1 MTRRGFFSNA
11 LAAAAACAASRR
23 TSMGLTPDSFPARRM
38 TAAPAHEFIEFT
50 AGLGMGGCQVRLAP
64 LEPDYARKIRRMI
77 EERGLYLVVHC
88 PVPAAD
94 GGLFERTVKMAKEA
108 GAVALRLPTGAR
120 RYEQFAT
127 LAERQAHVART
138 REAIRR
144 AIAIVEAAR
153 IPLGME
159 NHKDWTLD
167 EQVGLYK
174 EFASEY
180 FGACVDTGNSIALL
194 DDPMEVVEQ
203 LAPYAV
209 TTHFKDMAAEEYAEG
224 FLLSEVPLG
233 EGMLDLARIVAAL
246 RRHRPKIHFSLEMI
260 TRDPLRVPCLTERY
274 WATFPER
281 NGRYLARTLAMARTN
296 KPKKPLPRVAGL
308 DPEAALRLEMEHVE
322 RCIAYARDRLGL
334 V

>member
-1 MTRRGFFSNA
+1 MTRRLFVSAMGV
-11 LAAAAACAASRR
+11 AAASAAARR

-64 LEPDYARKIRRMI
+64 LESDYARRIRRMV
-77 EERGLYLVVHC
+77 EERRFYLVVYC
-88 PVPAAD
+88 PVPAA
-94 GGLFERTVKMAKEA
+94 GVSLFERTVKMAKEV

-120 RYEQFAT
+120 RYEQFST

-144 AIAIVEAAR
+144 AIAVVEAEK

-174 EFASEY
+174 EFSSAY
-180 FGACVDTGNSIALL
+180 FGACLDTGNSIALL

-209 TTHFKDMAAEEYAEG
+209 TTHFKDMAVEEYAEG

-233 EGMLDLARIVAAL
+233 EGMLDLPRIVATL
-246 RRHRPKIHFSLEMI
+246 RRHRPNIHFSLEMI
-260 TRDPLRVPCLTERY
+260 TRDPLRVPCLTEKY
-274 WATFPER
+274 WATFPDR
-281 NGRYLARTLAMARTN
+281 NGRYLARALAMARAN
-296 KPKKPLPRVAGL
+296 KPKNPLPRVAGL
-308 DPEAALRLEMEHVE
+308 DREAALRLEMENVE
-322 RCIAYARDRLGL
+322 RSIAYARDRLGL